1 MDAIQGVLGPGRNRG
16 VIRLPAGAPE
26 LKARRGEVVIEGE
39 CMPAAQAFHHGEADG
54 IGIRDRVGRQALEPA
69 TRRRVVL
76 GRGEV
81 DGDAGALV
89 DAVQRSQGG
98 QNVGPEQREAVQ
110 LGEDKIGG
118 REWDAA
124 PKRLPE
130 QPVRLGMML
139 IAPAPQRDPR
149 AAIDEQSTRLADAGH
164 GTGPEAP
171 PRRSR

>member
-1 MDAIQGVLGPGRNRG
+1 MAAIQDVLGPGRNRG

-26 LKARRGEVVIEGE
+26 LKVRRGEVVIEGE
-39 CMPAAQAFHHGEADG
+39 GMPAAQAFHQGEADG
-54 IGIRDRVGRQALEPA
+54 IGIRDRTGHQALEPA
-69 TRRRVVL
+69 TRRLVVL
-76 GRGEV
+76 CHGEV
-81 DGDAGALV
+81 DGHAVALV
-89 DAVQRSQGG
+89 DVVQRSRGG
-98 QNVGPEQREAVQ
+98 QHASPEQREAVQ
-110 LGEDKIGG
+110 LGEDEIGG

-149 AAIDEQSTRLADAGH
+149 TAIDEQSTRLADAGH